1 MNLIR
6 GRNKRVSAG
15 ISELIPIK
23 SYDDMLGAFVMK
35 HGYMDIY
42 GIRTYNMDALSPYEQ
57 DYIIMQRLR
66 FQQNYDGELKMVSI
80 VFPVDLTEQRMFLV
94 RKYDSTEDPLVREII
109 EEKLRELERLEDK
122 TIERDYY
129 YMIFAE
135 NEEEMHKDQVRIE
148 SLLQND
154 VVRLRKD
161 KKIDIVRQ
169 LCNQSTLAYRRS

>member
-1 MNLIR
+1 MNTIR
-6 GRNKRVSAG
+6 GRNKHVSAG
-15 ISELIPIK
+15 ISELIPIR
-23 SYDDMLGAFVMK
+23 SYDDMLGAFVMQ

-66 FQQNYDGELKMVSI
+66 FQQNYEGELKMVSI
-80 VFPVDLTEQRMFLV
+80 VFPVDLTGQRMFLV
-94 RKYDSTEDPLVREII
+94 RKYDSTDDPFVREII

-129 YMIFAE
+129 YMLFAE
-135 NEEEMHKDQVRIE
+135 DEEGMRRNQVRIE

-154 VVRLRKD
+154 AIRLRKGR
-161 KKIDIVRQ
+161 KIDIVRQ
-169 LCNQSTLAYRRS
+169 LYNQSTLAYRRS

>member
-6 GRNKRVSAG
+6 GKHKRISTG
-15 ISELIPIK
+15 ISELIPIM

-57 DYIIMQRLR
+57 DYVIMQRLR

-94 RKYDSTEDPLVREII
+94 RKYDGTDDPFVREII

-129 YMIFAE
+129 YMLFAE
-135 NEEEMHKDQVRIE
+135 NEEEMRKDQVRIE

-154 VVRLRKD
+154 VFRLRRD
-161 KKIDIVRQ
+161 RKIDVVRQ
-169 LCNQSTLAYRRS
+169 LYNQSALAYRRN